1 MELSLGYSLI
11 IISVRNGSLP
21 KFSEFLTDEYI
32 FYAAYDSLTVKK
44 LDKFQGPE
52 MLDMQRNFMISVMG
66 GFSNY
71 EASHMY
77 SQHSKTKNGL
87 SFDIL
92 NGIGSKIEKGADLET
107 FQFRWLKIKGFNTAS
122 PISITLYSNHPK

>member
-1 MELSLGYSLI
+1 
-11 IISVRNGSLP
+11 
-21 KFSEFLTDEYI
+21 
-32 FYAAYDSLTVKK
+32 
-44 LDKFQGPE
+44 

-77 SQHSKTKNGL
+77 SQHSKTQNGL

-92 NGIGSKIEKGADLET
+92 NGIGSKIEKGADLKT
-107 FQFRWLKIKGFNTAS
+107 FQFRWLKIKGFNNAC
-122 PISITLYSNHPK
+122 PISITLFSNQPKLNWS

>member
-1 MELSLGYSLI
+1 
-11 IISVRNGSLP
+11 
-21 KFSEFLTDEYI
+21 
-32 FYAAYDSLTVKK
+32 
-44 LDKFQGPE
+44 

-77 SQHSKTKNGL
+77 SQHSKTENGL

-92 NGIGSKIEKGADLET
+92 DGIGSKIEKGTDLGK
-107 FQFRWLKIKGFNTAS
+107 RSLGDSDVGDNVMLVI
-122 PISITLYSNHPK
+122 L

>member
-1 MELSLGYSLI
+1 
-11 IISVRNGSLP
+11 
-21 KFSEFLTDEYI
+21 
-32 FYAAYDSLTVKK
+32 
-44 LDKFQGPE
+44 

-92 NGIGSKIEKGADLET
+92 NGIGSKIEKGTDL
-107 FQFRWLKIKGFNTAS
+107 IKRSLGDSDVGDNVMLV
-122 PISITLYSNHPK
+122 IL

>member
-1 MELSLGYSLI
+1 
-11 IISVRNGSLP
+11 
-21 KFSEFLTDEYI
+21 
-32 FYAAYDSLTVKK
+32 
-44 LDKFQGPE
+44 

-77 SQHSKTKNGL
+77 SQHSKTQNGL

-92 NGIGSKIEKGADLET
+92 NGIGSKIEKGTDLT
-107 FQFRWLKIKGFNTAS
+107 KRSLGDSDVGDNVMLVI
-122 PISITLYSNHPK
+122 L

>member
-1 MELSLGYSLI
+1 MVHYQNFRQRNALC
-11 IISVRNGSLP
+11 ISN
-21 KFSEFLTDEYI
+21 
-32 FYAAYDSLTVKK
+32 AAYDSLTVKK

-92 NGIGSKIEKGADLET
+92 NGVGSKIEKGADLET
-107 FQFRWLKIKGFNTAS
+107 FQFRWLKIRGFNTTS
-122 PISITLYSNHPK
+122 PISITLFSNHPK